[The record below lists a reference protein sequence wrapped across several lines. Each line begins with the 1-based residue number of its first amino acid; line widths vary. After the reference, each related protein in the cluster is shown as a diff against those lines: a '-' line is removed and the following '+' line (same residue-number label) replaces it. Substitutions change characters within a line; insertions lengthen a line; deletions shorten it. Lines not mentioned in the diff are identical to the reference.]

1 MNWIKKRKQ
10 RLFMK
15 NLKLLASALDCQ
27 VAFVYTDEDI
37 FIHVTFNDRW
47 DMRYFP
53 IIKMDEKDVNIV
65 NNTVILRFDA
75 FKRIKEQPDLIVNL

>member
-15 NLKLLASALDCQ
+15 NVKILASALDCQ
-27 VAFVYTDEDI
+27 VSFVYTDEDI
-37 FIHVTFNDRW
+37 FIHVTFNDEEEI
-47 DMRYFP
+47 RYFP
-53 IIKMDEKDVNIV
+53 VIKMDEKDVNIV

-75 FKRIKEQPDLIVNL
+75 FRRIKEKPDLIINL

>member
-15 NLKLLASALDCQ
+15 NVKILASVLDCQ
-27 VAFVYTDEDI
+27 VSFVYTDEDI
-37 FIHVTFNDRW
+37 FIHVTFNDEEEI
-47 DMRYFP
+47 RYFP
-53 IIKMDEKDVNIV
+53 VIKMDEKDVNII

-75 FKRIKEQPDLIVNL
+75 FRRIKEKPDLIINL